1 MVQLNLIPKPNLNTK
16 LRINSKVI
24 LSIKMLQMSNEELQ
38 SFIKQEAEKNPLII
52 LKKNKLYNNEVNY
65 DEGKKQSIK
74 EWLYQQSSIFSTSP
88 KTGKIIETFIEN
100 LDDSGFCQITSE
112 EVAKISKNSLKDTN
126 NILKKLKGL
135 DPIGIFS
142 QNLEEFLTIQ
152 LEKKHIYNNHYKTI
166 INNLDLVATYNLKKL
181 SNLCNLSEEEIK
193 TLIENI
199 TKCNPRP
206 LDAMTNSSV
215 QIIKADIILKI
226 INKKLKITMNNNDQY
241 EVLLNKQYLNKIR
254 LQAKLKPG
262 EENQKFIKDYISH
275 TNWLKNNLNKRNKTL
290 LLVAKTII
298 NHQKEYFFSGE
309 TKILPLTHK
318 NVSQLLK
325 INESTV
331 SRSVK
336 NKYIKFNNSTFPLNY
351 FFSSKIKNSDNSA
364 KSIKMQIKNIINE
377 NVNSKVKLSDQKI
390 TNLLNKNGI
399 MISRRTVTKY
409 RISEAIPN
417 SQIRLRKL
425 KN

>member
-65 DEGKKQSIK
+65 NEGKKQSIK

-112 EVAKISKNSLKDTN
+112 EVAKISKNSLKNTN

-215 QIIKADIILKI
+215 PIIKADIIVKI

-325 INESTV
+325 INEGKFCRN
-331 SRSVK
+331 RSPV
-336 NKYIKFNNSTFPLNY
+336 IIT
-351 FFSSKIKNSDNSA
+351 SSSGR
-364 KSIKMQIKNIINE
+364 II
-377 NVNSKVKLSDQKI
+377 
-390 TNLLNKNGI
+390 I
-399 MISRRTVTKY
+399 M
-409 RISEAIPN
+409 
-417 SQIRLRKL
+417 RK
-425 KN
+425 